1 VRNKKKLTE
10 TLVDLIDPE
19 LGITVEHAYKTW
31 WHNLRNKGGMR
42 LTTNGLDAFTNLL
55 KLEHYEYRI
64 DPFDLNSK
72 IIIAMDRRLQQ
83 PYYIV
88 TKKKIPVQIIFF
100 GSKEAIMANL
110 YGDIRKFIDN
120 YS

>member
-1 VRNKKKLTE
+1 VRDKQKLTE
-10 TLVDLIDPE
+10 RLVKQLDPE
-19 LGITVEHAYKTW
+19 SGITVKQAMNTW
-31 WHNLRNKGGMR
+31 WFNIRKNGGMR

-55 KLEHYEYRI
+55 KLEHYDYRI

-83 PYYIV
+83 PYYIA